1 MENFSERLRE
11 FIQTIG
17 RAGEFRFE
25 TSGMPINLKQHFML
39 TMLSKSEEVFQTVL
53 AEILRKDKS
62 AVLREIDALEALGL
76 VVRVGDASDRRKKRI
91 VMTDAGRE
99 MFTRGQAIVID
110 LMADLTQGISR
121 EEVEIFTN
129 TMIRMTQNGLAL
141 TDPHFCLPK

>member
-1 MENFSERLRE
+1 MENFSERLRD

-25 TSGMPINLKQHFML
+25 MSDMPINLKQHFIL

-62 AVLREIDALEALGL
+62 AVLREIDALESLGL
-76 VVRVGDASDRRKKRI
+76 VMRVGDATDRRKKRI
-91 VMTDAGRE
+91 MMTAAGQE
-99 MFTRGQAIVID
+99 MFQRGQAIVIG

-121 EEVEIFTN
+121 EEVEIFTS
-129 TMIRMTQNGLAL
+129 TMARMTQNGQAL
-141 TDPHFCLPK
+141 TDPNFCLPK

>member
-1 MENFSERLRE
+1 MENFSERLRD

-62 AVLREIDALEALGL
+62 AVLREIDTLESFGL
-76 VVRVGDASDRRKKRI
+76 VVRVGDAIDRRKKRI
-91 VMTDAGRE
+91 VMTDAGKE
-99 MFTRGQAIVID
+99 VFQRGQAIVLG
-110 LMADLTQGISR
+110 LMTDLTKGISR
-121 EEVEIFTN
+121 EEVELFTS
-129 TMIRMTQNGLAL
+129 TMARMTQNGMDL
-141 TDPHFCLPK
+141 TDPNFCLPK